1 MGRGALTLS
10 FRKFLIFLRLPLS
23 LCIQVQDVCT
33 RGSSATWWTVARKS
47 HILQAVPIAITG
59 IALGIIC
66 KRNPQKVQIT
76 QF

>member
-33 RGSSATWWTVARKS
+33 RGSSATWWTVARKC
-47 HILQAVPIAITG
+47 HILQALPIAITG
-59 IALGIIC
+59 IAGDYLLSGIHRRF
-66 KRNPQKVQIT
+66 KSHNS
-76 QF
+76 

>member
-23 LCIQVQDVCT
+23 LCIRFRMFAHGV
-33 RGSSATWWTVARKS
+33 
-47 HILQAVPIAITG
+47 AVPPGGQLQENVTYCKLYLSQSLELLWG
-59 IALGIIC
+59 LFAL
-66 KRNPQKVQIT
+66 RNPQKVQIT